1 MLSHVYGAI
10 AERRRRWYARHPEV
24 RRRLEHPVVS
34 VGALSAGG
42 SGKTPV
48 VAHLAARLVAMGE
61 RPAVLSRGYR
71 RERRLDGALVVR
83 DASAVRADL
92 GMAGDEP
99 FMLARR
105 LEGASVLVS
114 EDRYLAG
121 RLAEKRL
128 GASVHLLDDGF
139 QHLAVERDVN
149 LLVLGEHDLDDPRTL
164 PGGRLRERPA
174 AARAADALIV
184 ETPSEKEGVQL
195 AGQFGVADGFHFTK
209 RLGPPRDAESETVV
223 EIPTGAR
230 VLAVAGIARPDSF
243 VEGLAAIGLD
253 VADALRFA
261 DHHPFSSRDLATIR
275 HRVESL
281 SVEWVLTTEKDLV
294 RLLPLRPFDLPMAWV
309 PLTVVVEPAARFR
322 DWLGDRLSRARADR
336 AARPGH

>member
-1 MLSHVYGAI
+1 MLSTIYGAV
-10 AERRRRWYARHPEV
+10 AERRRRWYARHPEA

-48 VAHLAARLVAMGE
+48 VAHLAELLVGMGE

-83 DASAVRADL
+83 DTSAVQADL
-92 GMAGDEP
+92 GTAGDEP

-105 LEGASVLVS
+105 VEGISVLVS

-121 RLAEKRL
+121 RLAESKL

-139 QHLAVERDVN
+139 QHLALERDVD

-174 AARAADALIV
+174 VAMAADALIV
-184 ETPSEKEGVQL
+184 ETTVEEESVQL

-209 RLGPPRDAESETVV
+209 RLGPPRDAESDEVI

-230 VLAVAGIARPDSF
+230 VLAVAAIARPDAF
-243 VEGLAAIGLD
+243 VEGLTAMGCEVTD
-253 VADALRFA
+253 TLRFA
-261 DHHPFSSRDLATIR
+261 DHHQFTARDLAAIR
-275 HRVESL
+275 QRVESL
-281 SVEWVLTTEKDLV
+281 GADRVVTTEKDLV
-294 RLLPLRPFDLPMAWV
+294 RLLPLRPFGLRVVWI
-309 PLTVVVEPAARFR
+309 PLTVVVEPPRFR
-322 DWLGDRLSRARADR
+322 GWLGERLSRARADR
-336 AARPGH
+336 G